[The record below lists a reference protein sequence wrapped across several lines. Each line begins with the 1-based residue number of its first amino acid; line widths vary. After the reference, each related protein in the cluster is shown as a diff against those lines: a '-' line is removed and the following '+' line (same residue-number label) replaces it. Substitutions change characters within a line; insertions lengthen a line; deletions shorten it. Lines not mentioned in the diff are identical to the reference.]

1 MQIRRGDKVT
11 AQGKR
16 GVGTVLHHHPTLPA
30 WVVRFG
36 REKHPLAYFEE
47 RLAVAR

>member
-1 MQIRRGDKVT
+1 MSISIGSKVRT
-11 AQGKR
+11 ANRK
-16 GVGTVLHHHPTLPA
+16 GVGEVLRHHPTLPA

-36 REKHPLAYFEE
+36 REKYPLAYFEE